1 MRGRAQVAIVML
13 RQTIGI
19 MRPRQNRASAKNNH
33 GVAAIL
39 AATEEVTAA
48 MVKAEEI
55 LREVADMALVG
66 HREEVDTEGAVS
78 QKASSLILG

>member
-1 MRGRAQVAIVML
+1 MAVVMI

-19 MRPRQNRASAKNNH
+19 MRLRQNRASVKNNH

-39 AATEEVTAA
+39 GVATVEVTTA

-55 LREVADMALVG
+55 LREVADMALVD

-78 QKASSLILG
+78 QKVSSLILG